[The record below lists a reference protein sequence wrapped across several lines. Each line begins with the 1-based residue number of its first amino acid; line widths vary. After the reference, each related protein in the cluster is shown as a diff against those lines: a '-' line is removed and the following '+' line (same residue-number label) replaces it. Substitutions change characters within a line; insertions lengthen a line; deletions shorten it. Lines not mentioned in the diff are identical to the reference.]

1 MKTPAMLLGLAL
13 VASASVAEAKRPATD
28 YTPYAG
34 PPVAGFTYRHLYN
47 WQRTNGRHLV
57 VWTRPSSAYLLTLR
71 ESCEDL
77 PGRVVFEIGGV
88 GAILGQV
95 RAGSGD
101 VRIGALRC
109 QVDRIQPLDVARMR
123 ADRV

>member
-1 MKTPAMLLGLAL
+1 MNLRPLLLAL
-13 VASASVAEAKRPATD
+13 VLAAAGTSADAKRPSTD
-28 YTPYAG
+28 YTAYAG

-47 WQRTNGRHLV
+47 WQRTHDRQLV
-57 VWTRPSSAYLLTLR
+57 VWTKPSAAYLLTLH
-71 ESCEDL
+71 EACEDL
-77 PGRVVFEIGGV
+77 SGRAIFEIGGV
-88 GAILGQV
+88 SAILGQV

-123 ADRV
+123 ADRA